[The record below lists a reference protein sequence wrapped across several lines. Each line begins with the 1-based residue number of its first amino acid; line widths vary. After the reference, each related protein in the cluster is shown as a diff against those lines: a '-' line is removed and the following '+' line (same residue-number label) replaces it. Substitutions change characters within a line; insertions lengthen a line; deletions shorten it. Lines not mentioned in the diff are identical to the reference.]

1 MDKRLQRFLDAE
13 NITQSQLAEK
23 LGVAK
28 ASISH
33 ILAGRNRPGFDF
45 IQSMAQ
51 CYPDLNL
58 DWLIAGKGKMY
69 KSQNGSPV
77 TQPSEEPRIPA
88 QSKES
93 GRLFDSQEPDL
104 FPDEAETVDN
114 KPQTEQ
120 VSPAASKPVPPRIS
134 KILVFYD
141 NGTFKEID

>member
-1 MDKRLQRFLDAE
+1 MNNRLQRFLDAE
-13 NITQSQLAEK
+13 DITQSQLAEK

-33 ILAGRNRPGFDF
+33 ILAGRNKPGFDF

-58 DWLIAGKGKMY
+58 DWLIAGKGKMF
-69 KSQNGSPV
+69 KSQAV
-77 TQPSEEPRIPA
+77 QPSEEPSIPTKIK
-88 QSKES
+88 SS
-93 GRLFDSQEPDL
+93 GQLFDSQEPNL
-104 FPDEAETVDN
+104 FPEMTEQ
-114 KPQTEQ
+114 PEHQSQTGQ
-120 VSPAASKPVPPRIS
+120 VSPAESKPDPPKIS

>member
-13 NITQSQLAEK
+13 NITQSQLADK

-33 ILAGRNRPGFDF
+33 ILAGRNKPGFDF

-69 KSQNGSPV
+69 KSQNGSPT

-114 KPQTEQ
+114 KPQGEQ
-120 VSPAASKPVPPRIS
+120 VSPVGSKPVPPKIS

>member
-1 MDKRLQRFLDAE
+1 MNSRLQRFLDAE
-13 NITQSQLAEK
+13 NITQSQLADK

-33 ILAGRNRPGFDF
+33 ILAGRNKPGFDF

-69 KSQNGSPV
+69 KSQTAAAV
-77 TQPSEEPRIPA
+77 TQTSEEPRIST
-88 QSKES
+88 QGGTS
-93 GRLFDSQEPDL
+93 GQLFDSQGPGL
-104 FPDEAETVDN
+104 FPKETESVDN
-114 KPQTEQ
+114 KPLKEQ
-120 VSPAASKPVPPRIS
+120 VSPAESKPDTPKIT

>member
-1 MDKRLQRFLDAE
+1 MNNRLQRFLDAE

-33 ILAGRNRPGFDF
+33 ILAGRNKPGFDF

-51 CYPDLNL
+51 CYPDMNL

-69 KSQNGSPV
+69 KSQTVAQVSQTSEKPQIS
-77 TQPSEEPRIPA
+77 TQDRS
-88 QSKES
+88 S
-93 GRLFDSQEPDL
+93 GQLFDSQEPGL
-104 FPDEAETVDN
+104 FPNETESVDN
-114 KPQTEQ
+114 KPLKEQ
-120 VSPAASKPVPPRIS
+120 VSPAESSAAPPRIS

>member
-1 MDKRLQRFLDAE
+1 MNNRLQRFLDAE

-33 ILAGRNRPGFDF
+33 ILAGRNKPGFDF

-69 KSQNGSPV
+69 KSQTASQAV
-77 TQPSEEPRIPA
+77 QPPEEPLMSTKI
-88 QSKES
+88 KTS
-93 GRLFDSQEPDL
+93 GQLFDSQEPDL
-104 FPDEAETVDN
+104 FPEITEQ
-114 KPQTEQ
+114 PEHQLLTEQ
-120 VSPAASKPVPPRIS
+120 VSPAESKPVPPKIS

>member
-1 MDKRLQRFLDAE
+1 MNNRLQRFLDAE

-33 ILAGRNRPGFDF
+33 ILAGRNKPGFDF

-69 KSQNGSPV
+69 KSQIVSPV
-77 TQPSEEPRIPA
+77 TQTSEEPQMSTPRRAIG
-88 QSKES
+88 Q
-93 GRLFDSQEPDL
+93 LFDSQEPDL
-104 FPDEAETVDN
+104 FPNETESVDN
-114 KPQTEQ
+114 KPQKEQ
-120 VSPAASKPVPPRIS
+120 VSPAESSPAPPRIS

>member
-1 MDKRLQRFLDAE
+1 MKNRLQRFLDAE

-33 ILAGRNRPGFDF
+33 ILAGRNKPGFDF
-45 IQSMAQ
+45 IQSIAQ

-58 DWLIAGKGKMY
+58 DWLIVGKGKMF
-69 KSQNGSPV
+69 KSQ
-77 TQPSEEPRIPA
+77 TIQPAMELPMPTNI
-88 QSKES
+88 KES
-93 GRLFDSQEPDL
+93 GQLFDSQEPGL
-104 FPDEAETVDN
+104 FPEMTEQ
-114 KPQTEQ
+114 PEHQIQTGQ
-120 VSPAASKPVPPRIS
+120 VSPAGSKPVQPRIS

>member
-1 MDKRLQRFLDAE
+1 MNNRLQRFLDAE

-33 ILAGRNRPGFDF
+33 ILAGRNKPGFDF

-69 KSQNGSPV
+69 KSQTVSPV
-77 TQPSEEPRIPA
+77 TQTSEEPQMSTP
-88 QSKES
+88 
-93 GRLFDSQEPDL
+93 GRTIGQLFDSQEPGL
-104 FPDEAETVDN
+104 FRNETESVDN
-114 KPQTEQ
+114 KPQKEQ
-120 VSPAASKPVPPRIS
+120 VSPAESSPAPPRIS

>member
-1 MDKRLQRFLDAE
+1 MNNRLQRFLDAE

-33 ILAGRNRPGFDF
+33 ILAGRNKPGFDF

-69 KSQNGSPV
+69 KSQTASQAV
-77 TQPSEEPRIPA
+77 QPPEEPLMSTKI
-88 QSKES
+88 KTS
-93 GRLFDSQEPDL
+93 GQLFDSQEPDL
-104 FPDEAETVDN
+104 FPEITEQ
-114 KPQTEQ
+114 PEHQPITEQ
-120 VSPAASKPVPPRIS
+120 VSHAESMPVPPKIS

>member
-1 MDKRLQRFLDAE
+1 MNSRLQRFLDAE

-33 ILAGRNRPGFDF
+33 ILAGRNKPGFDF

-51 CYPDLNL
+51 CYPDMNL

-69 KSQNGSPV
+69 KSQTTAPV
-77 TQPSEEPRIPA
+77 TQRPEEPQISA
-88 QSKES
+88 QGRTS
-93 GRLFDSQEPDL
+93 GQLFDTQEPGL
-104 FPDEAETVDN
+104 FPNETESVDN
-114 KPQTEQ
+114 KPQKEQ
-120 VSPAASKPVPPRIS
+120 VSPAESTPAPPRIS